1 MRTTLLTL
9 LNKLGRLQATAGV
22 CNIVSA
28 EESANLIRPLGITT
42 RSQRA
47 AQPLPAPAAVN
58 VRPDDRGPG
67 NGGAVGVG
75 RANDGPVDGA
85 PRNIAPATPGPSTM
99 APELVGAAHGGPAVS
114 GPVVSGPAVG
124 GPATAGPATAGPATA
139 APAIAVPANGATAT
153 GVPVNLQMATNPVT
167 GAPAN
172 LCPPTGPNAATAAH
186 RQEDLMYWDSLVDMA
201 DAVNAEQAATD
212 PASDVPPEKMKLPLP
227 SNKSVPETHCAL
239 ELLFRRRKAK
249 ALLTQIRELIAEK
262 SFKYT
267 DEIRKAPRKGVRTRG
282 QTAVIELNRRLSL
295 LCQVYAWNRARMVDL
310 EADEDTLAAYQILQ
324 KDDVRCSTAVLQ
336 PNKSGSTK
344 LKLSWIWHSIDRRVI
359 AGLGTPET
367 SDPATL
373 TECAS
378 LVRRR
383 MSANFAQSAEYI
395 GCVPVR
401 QWKGGGKKP
410 FWSGMKCSG
419 RLPTTNTKVVSGPL
433 P

>member
-1 MRTTLLTL
+1 M
-9 LNKLGRLQATAGV
+9 QATAGV

-85 PRNIAPATPGPSTM
+85 PRNIAPATPGPSNM

-114 GPVVSGPAVG
+114 GPAVSGP
-124 GPATAGPATAGPATA
+124 PTAGPATA

-153 GVPVNLQMATNPVT
+153 GVLVNLQMATNPVT

-212 PASDVPPEKMKLPLP
+212 PASDVPPEKM
-227 SNKSVPETHCAL
+227 N
-239 ELLFRRRKAK
+239 FQ
-249 ALLTQIRELIAEK
+249 QI
-262 SFKYT
+262 S
-267 DEIRKAPRKGVRTRG
+267 
-282 QTAVIELNRRLSL
+282 S
-295 LCQVYAWNRARMVDL
+295 
-310 EADEDTLAAYQILQ
+310 
-324 KDDVRCSTAVLQ
+324 
-336 PNKSGSTK
+336 
-344 LKLSWIWHSIDRRVI
+344 
-359 AGLGTPET
+359 
-367 SDPATL
+367 
-373 TECAS
+373 
-378 LVRRR
+378 
-383 MSANFAQSAEYI
+383 
-395 GCVPVR
+395 
-401 QWKGGGKKP
+401 
-410 FWSGMKCSG
+410 
-419 RLPTTNTKVVSGPL
+419 
-433 P
+433 

>member
-99 APELVGAAHGGPAVS
+99 APELVGPAHGGPAVTGPAVSGLAVTGPAVS
-114 GPVVSGPAVG
+114 GPAVTGPAVTGPAVTGPAVSGPAVSGPAVG
-124 GPATAGPATAGPATA
+124 GPATAGPATA

-295 LCQVYAWNRARMVDL
+295 LCQVYA
-310 EADEDTLAAYQILQ
+310 
-324 KDDVRCSTAVLQ
+324 
-336 PNKSGSTK
+336 
-344 LKLSWIWHSIDRRVI
+344 
-359 AGLGTPET
+359 
-367 SDPATL
+367 
-373 TECAS
+373 
-378 LVRRR
+378 
-383 MSANFAQSAEYI
+383 
-395 GCVPVR
+395 
-401 QWKGGGKKP
+401 
-410 FWSGMKCSG
+410 
-419 RLPTTNTKVVSGPL
+419 
-433 P
+433 